1 MKARSLIVGVGLAS
15 LAGLGAVL
23 ADERCNVRVADWQ
36 PRSAVVKMA
45 EGRGWTVQ
53 RIKTDDGCYVI
64 QAQDR
69 DGKEIRARVEP
80 ATLQVLSTRVA
91 RERRG
96 HDENEDDDSHGRHG
110 ERGRNGSRGDNSVG
124 QTTPADPNA
133 PAPVPKNG
141 LLNGRPQV
149 QVQ

>member
-1 MKARSLIVGVGLAS
+1 MKARPLILWVGLAS

-36 PRSAVVKMA
+36 PRSAVVRMA
-45 EGRGWTVQ
+45 ETLGWTVQ

-69 DGKEIRARVEP
+69 DGKEVRARVEP
-80 ATLQVLSTRVA
+80 ATLQILSTRAV

-96 HDENEDDDSHGRHG
+96 HDENDDHDDG
-110 ERGRNGSRGDNSVG
+110 ERRADRGRRGSRGDASVG
-124 QTTPADPNA
+124 QTAPADPNA
-133 PAPVPKNG
+133 PVPKNG
-141 LLNGRPQV
+141 SINGRPQV
-149 QVQ
+149 QVR

>member
-1 MKARSLIVGVGLAS
+1 MKARPLIVGVGLAS

-36 PRSAVVKMA
+36 PRSAVVRMA
-45 EGRGWTVQ
+45 ETLGWTVQ

-80 ATLQVLSTRVA
+80 ATLQILSTRAV

-96 HDENEDDDSHGRHG
+96 HDENDDHDDGVEEALRRSDELKENPEIGISIRELDRRMK
-110 ERGRNGSRGDNSVG
+110 ERFGWKS
-124 QTTPADPNA
+124 
-133 PAPVPKNG
+133 
-141 LLNGRPQV
+141 
-149 QVQ
+149 

>member
-1 MKARSLIVGVGLAS
+1 MKARPLIVGVGLAS

-36 PRSAVVKMA
+36 PRSAVVRMA
-45 EGRGWTVQ
+45 ETLGWTVQ

-80 ATLQVLSTRVA
+80 ATLQILSTRAV

-96 HDENEDDDSHGRHG
+96 HDENDDHDDG
-110 ERGRNGSRGDNSVG
+110 ERRGDRGRRGSRGDASAG
-124 QTTPADPNA
+124 QTTPTDPN
-133 PAPVPKNG
+133 APVPKNG
-141 LLNGRPQV
+141 LINGRPQI